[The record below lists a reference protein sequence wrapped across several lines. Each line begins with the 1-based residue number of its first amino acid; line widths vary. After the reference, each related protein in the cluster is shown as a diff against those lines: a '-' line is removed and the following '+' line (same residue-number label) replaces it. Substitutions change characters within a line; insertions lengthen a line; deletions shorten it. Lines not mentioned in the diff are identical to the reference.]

1 VNETQHLLAKAF
13 LEAHPEDAVRIVE
26 ELSPTEAA
34 GLLED
39 TSGAVAAAVLGRM
52 DSFQALACLQAMSHE
67 AIGGVLESLDLE
79 TLAALLRRLPP
90 DARQGLW
97 ADLDVERAEA
107 VGILL
112 EYPNDTVGSVMNP
125 LVLSLP
131 DDITVEQAV
140 ARIRRSPRQLYYY
153 LYVTDRDRVVAG
165 VLDLRELMLAAP
177 GSLVR
182 DVMHP
187 DVISVPAHAN
197 LASVREHPGWQDFDA
212 LPVVNDRNLLVGVVR
227 HRLLRQIDQR
237 AGGSRNPQ
245 QGLETLIAL
254 GELYWAGL
262 CGILGGSV
270 PAPPGQRAPQQSKG
284 EQDDAGQ
291 R

>member
-26 ELSPTEAA
+26 ELSPSEAA
-34 GLLED
+34 GLLEE
-39 TSGAVAAAVLGRM
+39 TSGAVAAAVLSRM
-52 DSFQALACLQAMSHE
+52 DSFQALACLQAMSHK

-79 TLAALLRRLPP
+79 TLAALLRRLPA
-90 DARQGLW
+90 DAREGLW
-97 ADLDVERAEA
+97 ADLDTERAEA

-140 ARIRRSPRQLYYY
+140 ARIRSRPRQLYYY

-165 VLDLRELMLAAP
+165 VLDLRELMLAPA

-187 DVISVPAHAN
+187 DVMSVPAHAN

-237 AGGSRNPQ
+237 DGGARNPQ

-270 PAPPGQRAPQQSKG
+270 PAPPGQTAPMESKG
-284 EQDDAGQ
+284 EQDDA
-291 R
+291 